1 METMQV
7 LVKHN
12 LLSTL
17 RDLLSKNQSSLHEW
31 VKHESLFVQK
41 NEGMEDSWYK
51 YLSLSITRI

>member
-17 RDLLSKNQSSLHEW
+17 RDLLSKNQSLFHEW
-31 VKHESLFVQK
+31 VKHASLFVQK
-41 NEGMEDSWYK
+41 NEEMEDSWYK
-51 YLSLSITRI
+51 YLSLSVRRI